1 MVGHIS
7 PEAARGGPIAKLRDG
22 DRVRIDVNTRRIDV
36 DADLRARPA
45 VRIAP
50 RVATGVLAKYAAQVS
65 SASRGAV
72 TAPGPLDAVRAKTRG
87 IPVQFVEEAPVTPED
102 TKELFLA

>member
-22 DRVRIDVNTRRIDV
+22 DRVRIDVKTRRIDV
-36 DADLRARPA
+36 EANLALREPAR
-45 VRIAP
+45 IKP
-50 RVATGVLAKYAAQVS
+50 RVSTGTLAKYAQLVS

-72 TAPGPLDAVRAKTRG
+72 TAPGPLDAESTKHRE
-87 IPVQFVEEAPVTPED
+87 IPVLVVPDESR
-102 TKELFLA
+102 ELLLV